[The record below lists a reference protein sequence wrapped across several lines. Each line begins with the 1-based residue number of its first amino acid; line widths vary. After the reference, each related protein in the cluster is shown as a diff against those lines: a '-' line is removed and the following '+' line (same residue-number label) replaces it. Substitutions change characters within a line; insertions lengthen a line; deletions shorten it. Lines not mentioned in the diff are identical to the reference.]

1 MSAENVELV
10 VGLYPAPDVDFA
22 QLVRN
27 ENRWTAWSEAN
38 APFFH
43 PEAESVRPGLPDGTT
58 YTGLDGLRDMW
69 LEWLAPWKTYRVE
82 AEEVI
87 GLPPLSRTLERLG
100 RKTRARRFKCPDRSR
115 PIHRSFVVKRSS
127 CCA

>member
-1 MSAENVELV
+1 MSERNVELV

-22 QLVRN
+22 QLVRD
-27 ENRWTAWSEAN
+27 ESRWTAWTGTN

-43 PEAESVRPGLPDGTT
+43 PEAESVRPGLPNGKT
-58 YTGLDGLRDMW
+58 YAGLDGFRDMW

-100 RKTRARRFKCPDRSR
+100 RKTRQGG
-115 PIHRSFVVKRSS
+115 SS
-127 CCA
+127 AQIEAAVPTGVPS